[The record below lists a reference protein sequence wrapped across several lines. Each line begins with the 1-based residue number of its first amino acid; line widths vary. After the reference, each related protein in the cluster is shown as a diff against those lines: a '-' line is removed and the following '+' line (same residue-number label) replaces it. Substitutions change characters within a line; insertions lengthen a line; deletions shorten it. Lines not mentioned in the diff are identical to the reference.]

1 MTADPA
7 SPASPPP
14 IRKTSAQDRSTFMP
28 ATRAA
33 EGLAPTD
40 RNSNPVVVRFSSHH
54 TPIAHAIAIR
64 NPALIRRLVPA
75 ISGRCAL
82 DAMGGV
88 IELADADDRISD
100 GDDSR
105 YARKY
110 AIT

>member
-7 SPASPPP
+7 SPARPPA
-14 IRKTSAQDRSTFMP
+14 ITKASTQLRSTFMP

-33 EGLAPTD
+33 DGFAPTD
-40 RNSNPVVVRFSSHH
+40 RNSNPVVVLFSSHH
-54 TPIAHAIAIR
+54 TPNAHARAIR
-64 NPALIRRLVPA
+64 NPALIRRLDPA
-75 ISGRCAL
+75 SSDRCAL
-82 DAMGGV
+82 DQIAGV
-88 IELADADDRISD
+88 IELADPGARISD